1 MHRRPLLH
9 MLSRYEQRHPEERN
23 MIARIRRLVATHVD
37 CFERT
42 CRPGHVTASAW
53 VMTPTADRF
62 LLVHHRK
69 LDRWLQPGG
78 HVDGDA
84 DILVAAL
91 REAREETGLEDL
103 RLADDGPH
111 ATPLDVDVHHIPA
124 RYNPAGELIED
135 AHEHHDVRVLVFAAA
150 EATPLASDES
160 HAVGWF
166 TPDELLTLTSEE
178 SVLRMMR
185 KVRRPPSGT

>member
-1 MHRRPLLH
+1 
-9 MLSRYEQRHPEERN
+9 MLSRYEAQRPEERDVV
-23 MIARIRRLVATHVD
+23 ARIRHLVAAHVD
-37 CFERT
+37 CFQRT

-53 VMTPTADRF
+53 VATPSVDRF

-91 REAREETGLEDL
+91 REAREETGLENL
-103 RLADDGPH
+103 HLADQGPN
-111 ATPLDVDVHHIPA
+111 ATPLDVDVHQIPA
-124 RYNPAGELIED
+124 RYSPAGELIED
-135 AHEHHDVRVLVFAAA
+135 AHEHHDIRMLVFATDDRA
-150 EATPLASDES
+150 PQVSDES
-160 HAVGWF
+160 HAVKWF
-166 TPDELLTLTSEE
+166 THEELLAVTTEE

-185 KVRRPPSGT
+185 KAAQARATTFR